1 MLKIISVF
9 LLSSTF
15 FREESRLLRHSLHHN
30 RQITKKVVCVCACV
44 CVHSVA
50 ANDLG
55 SSWFQGAMSPIT
67 LDHVTVM
74 WLVEWLSLSPI
85 IRRCNGQRV
94 VLRRHTEPC
103 VFNTQT
109 LASCHISL
117 CSFACSFS
125 CFAVSFSA
133 FGNKVGAQT
142 FAPFRFLHTC
152 FVTWHLAHF
161 TYSLLSCVH
170 KVYLKYQRYSCRWTR
185 NKLTSSILRQI

>member
-1 MLKIISVF
+1 MLKISVF

-15 FREESRLLRHSLHHN
+15 LEKKADYWDTVYITTDKSLKRL
-30 RQITKKVVCVCACV
+30 CVCA
-44 CVHSVA
+44 HSVA

-94 VLRRHTEPC
+94 VLRRHTQPC

-125 CFAVSFSA
+125 CFAVSFSG

-142 FAPFRFLHTC
+142 FAPLRFLQTC
-152 FVTWHLAHF
+152 LHILFIH
-161 TYSLLSCVH
+161 
-170 KVYLKYQRYSCRWTR
+170 YLVV
-185 NKLTSSILRQI
+185 SIKFI

>member
-15 FREESRLLRHSLHHN
+15 LEKKADYWDTVYITTDKSLKRL
-30 RQITKKVVCVCACV
+30 CVCACV

-125 CFAVSFSA
+125 CFAVSFSG

-161 TYSLLSCVH
+161 IYSLLSCVH